1 MTYAT
6 VSLVLSC
13 LKVFFCRILD
23 VTFGS
28 MRTVLVV
35 REKTKLAALIG
46 FFEVFIWY
54 IVVRDAI
61 NSDGP
66 VLAIAASYA
75 AGYACGTFF
84 GGTLAKKILG
94 GHVTVHVVT
103 TERNIVLAESLQNA
117 GYGITVLDVNESRY
131 GGEKNLILA
140 DFDKKLLENFESIV
154 KDKDPDAFIIV
165 QETKAHVGG
174 RYRRPGK

>member
-1 MTYAT
+1 MV
-6 VSLVLSC
+6 VSIVLSC
-13 LKVFFCRILD
+13 LKVFFCRIMD
-23 VTFGS
+23 VTLGS

-46 FFEVFIWY
+46 FFEVLIWY

-66 VLAIAASYA
+66 VLAIAVAYA
-75 AGYACGTFF
+75 AGYACGTFI
-84 GGTLAKKILG
+84 GGTLAKRLLG

-103 TERNIVLAESLQNA
+103 TGRDPAFAEYLQNA
-117 GYGITVLDVNESRY
+117 GYGVTVLDVNESRY

-140 DFDKKLLENFESIV
+140 DFDKKLLPNFETLIR
-154 KDKDPDAFIIV
+154 KLDPDAFIIV
-165 QETKAHVGG
+165 QETKSHLGG
-174 RYRRPGK
+174 RYKRPGK